1 MPAQQFS
8 TQQSSQLS
16 SHQWLTTAAGV
27 SMPGIIYGTAWKK
40 ERTAELVVNA
50 IQTGF
55 RGIDTAGQPKH
66 YAEVL
71 VGEGLQMLNR
81 QGIEREALYLQTKF
95 TPVSSQDPEQMPYD
109 KSAPLKIQV
118 AQSFAQSQKNLQT
131 DYVDGLIL
139 HSPLASHAQTMEA
152 WTAMEAIHQAGG
164 ARQLGI
170 SNCYD
175 LSVMQALYADARVK
189 PALVQNRFYK
199 ETGYEVDMRR
209 WCASHGVIFQSF
221 WSLTANE
228 HILTSATLRDLAE
241 QYYKNPA
248 QIFFRYL
255 TQTGVVPLTGTSSVQ
270 HMRDDLDIFEFTLT
284 TNDLNAVGLL
294 LKEIPA
300 SL

>member
-1 MPAQQFS
+1 MSAQQ
-8 TQQSSQLS
+8 
-16 SHQWLTTAAGV
+16 WITTAAGV
-27 SMPGIIYGTAWKK
+27 NMPGIIYGTAWKK
-40 ERTAELVVNA
+40 ERTTELLAKA

-55 RGIDTAGQPKH
+55 RGIDTACQPKH
-66 YAEVL
+66 YAEAL
-71 VGEGLQMLNR
+71 VGEGLQILSR

-95 TPVSSQDPEQMPYD
+95 TPVSSQDPEQIPYD
-109 KSAPLKIQV
+109 KSAPLKLQV

-152 WTAMEAIHQAGG
+152 WTAMEDIHQAGG

-175 LSVMQALYADARVK
+175 LSVMQAIYADARVK

-199 ETGYEVDMRR
+199 ETGYEVEMRR
-209 WCASHGVIFQSF
+209 WSASHGVIFQSF

-241 QYYKNPA
+241 QYHKSPT

-255 TQTGVVPLTGTSSVQ
+255 TQTGVVPLTGTRSAQ
-270 HMRDDLDIFEFTLT
+270 HMRDDLDIFEFTLET
-284 TNDLNAVGLL
+284 HDVNAVGLL
-294 LKEIPA
+294 LKEIPV
-300 SL
+300 SP

>member
-1 MPAQQFS
+1 
-8 TQQSSQLS
+8 
-16 SHQWLTTAAGV
+16 
-27 SMPGIIYGTAWKK
+27 
-40 ERTAELVVNA
+40 
-50 IQTGF
+50 
-55 RGIDTAGQPKH
+55 
-66 YAEVL
+66 
-71 VGEGLQMLNR
+71 LQMLNR